1 MIPKKL
7 EVTIFYCGEGTKAKK
22 LAYEAAEKLED
33 IDPLV
38 VKFAE
43 TDFSAF
49 QYYRGLCLF
58 IINIGDNLQ
67 FPPECSSFF
76 DFLKEIKFEKKQ
88 KDFLQHVM
96 FSVFTFVPQKDQVEK
111 ALNASNPLYFL

>member
-7 EVTIFYCGEGTKAKK
+7 EVTIFYCGEGTKPKK
-22 LAYEAAEKLED
+22 LAYEAAEKLEN

-49 QYYRGLCLF
+49 QYYQGLCLF
-58 IINIGDNLQ
+58 IINIGQNLQ
-67 FPPECSSFF
+67 IPSECSSFF
-76 DFLKEIKFEKKQ
+76 DFLREAKFEKKQ
-88 KDFLQHVM
+88 RNFLQHVM
-96 FSVFTFVPQKDQVEK
+96 FSVFTFVPEKEQVEN
-111 ALNASNPLYFL
+111 ALNVSNLLR